1 MNWSDIDWLIDLSV
15 FGGDSLN
22 RKRKSVRGMEKTSE
36 VIALGLHG
44 LFTSPS
50 FSWEYIGSQ
59 SQLGFIFHS
68 LYSQFLTQF
77 YSISFIFSFFFLI
90 LFIILFFFFN
100 SFYNSFFFFWNGDK
114 PKIPF
119 VYFTLLYFLW
129 TISIHLFLIE
139 CCLSS
144 NLNELN
150 EFSFD
155 CLVKYWV
162 VKLFGMQFD
171 LK

>member
-90 LFIILFFFFN
+90 LFIILFFFFGMETN
-100 SFYNSFFFFWNGDK
+100 LKFHL
-114 PKIPF
+114 
-119 VYFTLLYFLW
+119 FTLLYF
-129 TISIHLFLIE
+129 TFFEQFQFICFL
-139 CCLSS
+139 
-144 NLNELN
+144 LNVVFQVIWMNWMNFLLIVWLN
-150 EFSFD
+150 IG
-155 CLVKYWV
+155 L
-162 VKLFGMQFD
+162 
-171 LK
+171 